1 MSAKTTTVG
10 SRTSHQSLEQSAGLP
25 EPADPGAHYCVDP
38 GETAR
43 EYFPSRPGQ
52 SMLEALT
59 SAIARAAWLSVAL
72 PPQRVLATRGE
83 GHRLLAPCQDKV
95 IRRYRGGREIWSAA
109 SKTPDPGDDPPGRLT
124 LALKGM

>member
-72 PPQRVLATRGE
+72 
-83 GHRLLAPCQDKV
+83 LAPCQDKV